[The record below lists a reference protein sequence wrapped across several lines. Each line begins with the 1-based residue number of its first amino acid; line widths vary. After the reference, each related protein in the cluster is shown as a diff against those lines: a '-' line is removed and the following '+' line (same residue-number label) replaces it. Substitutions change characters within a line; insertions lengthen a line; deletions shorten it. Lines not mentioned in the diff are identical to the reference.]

1 MADAFHIQ
9 VEEKLFGEDCGSS
22 VLLQRCLTHEYV
34 NVHKVIDT
42 LTHLNMHQK
51 ADLLQ
56 VLTANQ
62 KMFDGTLGVYP
73 HKKFHIDI
81 DKNAKPIHARPY
93 PVPRVHLQT
102 FKKELDHLVAIRVLA
117 PQGKSE

>member
-1 MADAFHIQ
+1 MFDAKY
-9 VEEKLFGEDCGSS
+9 EC
-22 VLLQRCLTHEYV
+22 V
-34 NVHKVIDT
+34 NVHQVIDT
-42 LTHLNMHQK
+42 LSHLNKHQK
-51 ADLLQ
+51 ANLLQ

-81 DKNAKPIHARPY
+81 DENAKPVHARPY

-102 FKKELDHLVAIRVLA
+102 FKKELIT
-117 PQGKSE
+117 S